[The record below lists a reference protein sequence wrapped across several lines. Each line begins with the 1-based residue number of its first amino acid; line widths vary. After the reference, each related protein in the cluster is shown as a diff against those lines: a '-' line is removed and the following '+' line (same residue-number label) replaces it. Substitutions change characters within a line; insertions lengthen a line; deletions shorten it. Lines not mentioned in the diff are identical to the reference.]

1 MILGKLR
8 PNKKLMRPYVNS
20 KTGIFSFKS
29 LSITKSLELRH
40 SKPKERV
47 TIIVKNPTVNIPEVN
62 IASRIVSYLEM
73 FSRMNNN
80 I

>member
-1 MILGKLR
+1 
-8 PNKKLMRPYVNS
+8 MRPYVNS

-29 LSITKSLELRH
+29 LSITKSFELRH
-40 SKPKERV
+40 NKPKDRV
-47 TIIVKNPTVNIPEVN
+47 TIIVKNPTVHIPEVN

-80 I
+80 IEAYLRNVSN